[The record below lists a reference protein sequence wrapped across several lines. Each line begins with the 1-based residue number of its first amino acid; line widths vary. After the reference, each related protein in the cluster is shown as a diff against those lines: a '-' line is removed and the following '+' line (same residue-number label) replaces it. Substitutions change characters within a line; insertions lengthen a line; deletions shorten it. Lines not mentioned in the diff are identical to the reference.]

1 MKKKY
6 LNTFMTIVSAIYLV
20 FFIVVLIKS
29 KITNNQFDFLD
40 ADGLTIIG
48 SVCALAEL
56 VISNRN
62 AVSKKI
68 NSWIFY
74 NKEVNYQIMVTL
86 ETSTLGIKEIIEEL
100 ENCISNFLNIQELRR
115 KPNSNLMSSI
125 WNVSYDSIGC
135 EINCSLHYSN
145 RENSSKMLDLKIS
158 GHSKYGKI
166 NSRKKDIL
174 YLASL
179 VKILGNYYFSSSKMS
194 QNVKVEKIDIII
206 KREGS
211 QISTSSLFSEVIRDV
226 EDFHIK
232 TLCGINKDEEI
243 IINEQEI
250 KWSTLDSRTLIDG
263 YEYFT
268 DILCEI
274 E

>member
-1 MKKKY
+1 
-6 LNTFMTIVSAIYLV
+6 
-20 FFIVVLIKS
+20 
-29 KITNNQFDFLD
+29 
-40 ADGLTIIG
+40 
-48 SVCALAEL
+48 
-56 VISNRN
+56 
-62 AVSKKI
+62 
-68 NSWIFY
+68 
-74 NKEVNYQIMVTL
+74 
-86 ETSTLGIKEIIEEL
+86 
-100 ENCISNFLNIQELRR
+100 
-115 KPNSNLMSSI
+115 
-125 WNVSYDSIGC
+125 
-135 EINCSLHYSN
+135 
-145 RENSSKMLDLKIS
+145 MLDLKIS

-179 VKILGNYYFSSSKMS
+179 VKILGNYYFSSS
-194 QNVKVEKIDIII
+194 IDIII

-211 QISTSSLFSEVIRDV
+211 QISTSNLFSEVIRDV

>member
-6 LNTFMTIVSAIYLV
+6 LNTFMTVISAIYLV

-29 KITNNQFDFLD
+29 KITNSAFDFFD

-48 SVCALAEL
+48 SVFALAEL
-56 VISNRN
+56 FISNRN

-74 NKEVNYQIMVTL
+74 NKEVNYQIMVTF
-86 ETSTLGIKEIIEEL
+86 ETSTLSIKEIIEEL
-100 ENCISNFLNIQELRR
+100 ENCISDYLNIEEMRR
-115 KPNSNLMSSI
+115 KPNSKLMSSA
-125 WNVSYDSIGC
+125 WNVSYESISC
-135 EINCSLHYSN
+135 EINCSLHCSN
-145 RENSSKMLDLKIS
+145 REDSPKIFDLKIS

-174 YLASL
+174 YFASL
-179 VKILGNYYFSSSKMS
+179 VKILGNYYLNSPKML
-194 QNVKVEKIDIII
+194 QNAKMKKIDIII
-206 KREGS
+206 KRKGS
-211 QISTSSLFSEVIRDV
+211 QISASNLFSEVISDV

-232 TLCGINKDEEI
+232 TLCGVNKDEEI

-263 YEYFT
+263 YENFT
-268 DILCEI
+268 DILCGI

>member
-100 ENCISNFLNIQELRR
+100 ESCISNFLNIQELRR
-115 KPNSNLMSSI
+115 KPNSKLMSSI

-211 QISTSSLFSEVIRDV
+211 QISTSNLFSEVIRDV

>member
-1 MKKKY
+1 
-6 LNTFMTIVSAIYLV
+6 
-20 FFIVVLIKS
+20 
-29 KITNNQFDFLD
+29 
-40 ADGLTIIG
+40 
-48 SVCALAEL
+48 
-56 VISNRN
+56 
-62 AVSKKI
+62 
-68 NSWIFY
+68 
-74 NKEVNYQIMVTL
+74 
-86 ETSTLGIKEIIEEL
+86 
-100 ENCISNFLNIQELRR
+100 
-115 KPNSNLMSSI
+115 
-125 WNVSYDSIGC
+125 
-135 EINCSLHYSN
+135 
-145 RENSSKMLDLKIS
+145 MLDLKIS

-179 VKILGNYYFSSSKMS
+179 VKILCNYYFSSSKMS

-211 QISTSSLFSEVIRDV
+211 QISTSNLFSEVIRDV

>member
-6 LNTFMTIVSAIYLV
+6 LNIFMTVISAIYLF
-20 FFIVVLIKS
+20 FFIIVVIKS
-29 KITNNQFDFLD
+29 KITNNEFDFLD
-40 ADGLTIIG
+40 ADGLAIIG
-48 SVCALAEL
+48 SVFALAEL
-56 VISNRN
+56 LISKRN

-68 NSWIFY
+68 NSRIYY

-86 ETSTLGIKEIIEEL
+86 ETSTLSIKEIIEEL
-100 ENCISNFLNIQELRR
+100 ESCISDFLSIEELHR
-115 KPNSNLMSSI
+115 KPNSKLMSNA
-125 WNVSYDSIGC
+125 WKVSYDSIGC
-135 EINCSLHYSN
+135 EINCSLRYSN
-145 RENSSKMLDLKIS
+145 KEDSHRLFDLKIS
-158 GHSKYGKI
+158 GNNKYGKI

-179 VKILGNYYFSSSKMS
+179 VKILGNYYFNSPKML
-194 QNVKVEKIDIII
+194 QNAKMKKMDIVI

-211 QISTSSLFSEVIRDV
+211 QIKASNLFSEVISDV

-232 TLCGINKDEEI
+232 TIGGVNKDDEI

-250 KWSTLDSRTLIDG
+250 KWSTMDSRTLIDG

>member
-1 MKKKY
+1 
-6 LNTFMTIVSAIYLV
+6 
-20 FFIVVLIKS
+20 
-29 KITNNQFDFLD
+29 
-40 ADGLTIIG
+40 
-48 SVCALAEL
+48 
-56 VISNRN
+56 
-62 AVSKKI
+62 
-68 NSWIFY
+68 
-74 NKEVNYQIMVTL
+74 
-86 ETSTLGIKEIIEEL
+86 
-100 ENCISNFLNIQELRR
+100 
-115 KPNSNLMSSI
+115 
-125 WNVSYDSIGC
+125 
-135 EINCSLHYSN
+135 
-145 RENSSKMLDLKIS
+145 MLDLKIS

-211 QISTSSLFSEVIRDV
+211 QISTSNLFS
-226 EDFHIK
+226 
-232 TLCGINKDEEI
+232 CGINKDEEI